1 MPESDDED
9 LEDGTDDD
17 PEIDEAESVSP
28 SSRKRR
34 RETAD
39 GPQKRPR
46 TDEDVCYSLYS
57 THSFLIHDYLF
68 RNSLPR
74 SLWRSGIYPINGLTS
89 ITLLVLHM
97 VRVQP
102 PCSTG

>member
-9 LEDGTDDD
+9 LGDGTDDD
-17 PEIDEAESVSP
+17 PEDDEANFDESVSP

-46 TDEDVCYSLYS
+46 TNEDVCYSL
-57 THSFLIHDYLF
+57 
-68 RNSLPR
+68 
-74 SLWRSGIYPINGLTS
+74 
-89 ITLLVLHM
+89 
-97 VRVQP
+97 
-102 PCSTG
+102 